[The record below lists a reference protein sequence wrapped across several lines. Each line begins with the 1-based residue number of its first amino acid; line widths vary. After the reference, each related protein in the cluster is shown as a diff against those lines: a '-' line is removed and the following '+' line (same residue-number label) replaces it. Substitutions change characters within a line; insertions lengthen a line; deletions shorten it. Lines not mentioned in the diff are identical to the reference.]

1 MGNGSI
7 DKRPFWSERMTD
19 QEIINVLY
27 IASQSP
33 DVEYNIALKMLL
45 IMAAERIEQLS
56 TVE

>member
-1 MGNGSI
+1 
-7 DKRPFWSERMTD
+7 MTD